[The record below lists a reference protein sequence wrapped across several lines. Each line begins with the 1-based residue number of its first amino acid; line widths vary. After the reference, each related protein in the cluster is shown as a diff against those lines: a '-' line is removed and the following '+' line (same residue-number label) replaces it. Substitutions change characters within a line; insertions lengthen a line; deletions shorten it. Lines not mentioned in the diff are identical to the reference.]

1 MTKTKGKPMRY
12 VRLVVSRGHSS
23 KLESYE
29 GLKNF
34 FFSKNEKLSQQ
45 DVKRNRNKDYVNSK
59 SEVLWEISTL
69 V

>member
-1 MTKTKGKPMRY
+1 MRY
-12 VRLVVSRGHSS
+12 ARLVVSRGHSS

-29 GLKNF
+29 GLNNLC
-34 FFSKNEKLSQQ
+34 FSKNEKSSLQ

-59 SEVLWEISTL
+59 SEVLWEISTS